1 MGLIIPDK
9 NKYKEIQKITKKGR
23 EKLIDTILEN
33 KNIKACTFNE
43 EENNWDM
50 DDYDHETLDNY
61 SNDDLEKMLY
71 YSKLTVKQHCELI
84 KDWFEENN
92 ILSYDENCGTS
103 HKKN

>member
-1 MGLIIPDK
+1 M
-9 NKYKEIQKITKKGR
+9 
-23 EKLIDTILEN
+23 EN